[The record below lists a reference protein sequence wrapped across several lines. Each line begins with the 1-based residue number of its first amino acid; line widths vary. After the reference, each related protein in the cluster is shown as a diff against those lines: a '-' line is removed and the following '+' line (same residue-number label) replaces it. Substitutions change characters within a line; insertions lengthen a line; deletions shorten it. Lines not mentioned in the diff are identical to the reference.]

1 MADVER
7 INTPVEAAIAEHFAG
22 VKATL
27 PGDAGSRETAFA
39 RFTEAG
45 LPHRRVEEW
54 KYTDLRNLM
63 REAAALAPALS
74 DDAAK
79 AALEASPWFAG
90 VHAARI
96 AIANGHVVASAS
108 DLADLPEGVVW
119 RRCLRRWLTANADLA
134 ASRREIP
141 GRGR

>member
-45 LPHRRVEEW
+45 LPHRRVEE
-54 KYTDLRNLM
+54 
-63 REAAALAPALS
+63 
-74 DDAAK
+74 
-79 AALEASPWFAG
+79 
-90 VHAARI
+90 
-96 AIANGHVVASAS
+96 
-108 DLADLPEGVVW
+108 
-119 RRCLRRWLTANADLA
+119 
-134 ASRREIP
+134 
-141 GRGR
+141 